1 LGEVKKKEKQ
11 GMHPRQWIEIR
22 PEGIYC
28 KPGDFYI
35 DPTRPVPRAV
45 ITHGH
50 ADHARAGHGTV
61 IATPETLAIMR
72 ARYGEEHAKE
82 EQRPLPYQAPID
94 YRGVKLSLHPAG
106 HILGSAQA
114 RLEYQ
119 GGSIVFSGDY
129 KRAPDPTC
137 VPFEPVPCDVFVT
150 EATFALPVFTHPPIG
165 NEIAKLLHSLHL
177 FPERCH
183 LIGAYALGKCQR
195 LILELRNAGYH
206 ETIYL
211 HGAMVKL
218 CAVYESL
225 GVRLGATAPVTAENA
240 KTLAGKIVICPPSAI
255 DDRWSRK
262 LPEVMTIAASGWMR
276 IRARAKQSGVELP
289 LVISDHADWNEL
301 TQTLDDVGASEVW
314 VTHGRD
320 DALTFYATQH
330 GFRAQALHL
339 LGYEDDET
347 E

>member
-1 LGEVKKKEKQ
+1 
-11 GMHPRQWIEIR
+11 MHPREWIEIR

-35 DPTRPVPRAV
+35 DPTRPVSHAV
-45 ITHGH
+45 VTHGH

-72 ARYGEEHAKE
+72 TRYGQEHATV
-82 EQRPLPYQAPID
+82 EQRALPYGERIT
-94 YRGVKLSLHPAG
+94 YHGVELSLHPAG

-114 RLEYQ
+114 RI
-119 GGSIVFSGDY
+119 GHAGSSIVFSGDY

-137 VPFEPVPCDVFVT
+137 ALFEPVPCDVFVT
-150 EATFALPVFTHPPIG
+150 EATFALPVFTHPPIDG
-165 NEIAKLLHSLHL
+165 EIAKLHHSLAL

-183 LIGAYALGKCQR
+183 LVGVYALGKCQR
-195 LILELRNAGYH
+195 VIMGLRAAGYTD
-206 ETIYL
+206 TIYL

-218 CAVYESL
+218 CKLYAKHGIAL
-225 GVRLGATAPVTAENA
+225 GPLEQVTAESA
-240 KTLAGKIVICPPSAI
+240 KTLAGKIVLSPPSAL

-262 LPEVMTIAASGWMR
+262 LPDVLTVAASGWMR
-276 IRARAKQSGVELP
+276 IRARAKQKGVELP

-301 TQTLDDVGASEVW
+301 TQTLEDVGASEIW
-314 VTHGRD
+314 VTHGREE
-320 DALTFYATQH
+320 ALVYYAEKQ
-330 GFRAQALHL
+330 GFRAQALKL
-339 LGYEDDET
+339 LGYEDDEGGN

>member
-1 LGEVKKKEKQ
+1 
-11 GMHPRQWIEIR
+11 MHPRQWIEIR

-35 DPTRPVPRAV
+35 DPTRPVGQAV

-50 ADHARAGHGTV
+50 ADHARSGHGEV
-61 IATPETLAIMR
+61 LATPETLAIMR
-72 ARYGEEHAKE
+72 VRYGETHASSEHA
-82 EQRPLPYQAPID
+82 LPYREVIEKND
-94 YRGVKLSLHPAG
+94 VKISLHPAG
-106 HILGSAQA
+106 HILGSSQA

-119 GGSIVFSGDY
+119 GSSIVFSGDY

-137 VPFEPVPCDVFVT
+137 PPFEPVPCDVFVT
-150 EATFALPVFTHPPIG
+150 EATFGLPVFVHPPIEG
-165 NEIAKLLHSLHL
+165 EIQKLLKSLML

-183 LIGAYALGKCQR
+183 MVGAYALGKCQR
-195 LILELRNAGYH
+195 IIMHLRQAGYH

-218 CAVYESL
+218 CDLYQKL
-225 GVRLGATAPVTAENA
+225 GVPLGALEQVTAENA
-240 KTLAGKIVICPPSAI
+240 KTLAGKIVLCPPSAL

-262 LPEVMTIAASGWMR
+262 LPDPVHIAASGWMR
-276 IRARAKQSGVELP
+276 VRARAKQSGVEMP

-301 TQTLDDVGASEVW
+301 LQTLEDVGASEVW
-314 VTHGRD
+314 VTHGRE
-320 DALTFYATQH
+320 DALVYQAEKN

-339 LGYEDDET
+339 LGYEEDDSE
-347 E
+347 

>member
-1 LGEVKKKEKQ
+1 
-11 GMHPRQWIEIR
+11 MHPREWIEIR
-22 PEGIYC
+22 PEGPYC

-35 DPTRPVPRAV
+35 DPTRPVARAV

-61 IATPETLAIMR
+61 FATPETLAIMR

-82 EQRPLPYQAPID
+82 KQHALPYGETLAIGD
-94 YRGVKLSLHPAG
+94 ATLSLHPAG

-114 RLEYQ
+114 RLQ
-119 GGSIVFSGDY
+119 HGGSSIVFSGDY

-137 VPFEPVPCDVFVT
+137 LPFTPVPCDVFVT
-150 EATFALPVFTHPPIG
+150 EATFALPVFVHPPIEG
-165 NEIAKLLHSLHL
+165 EIGKLLHSLRV

-183 LIGAYALGKCQR
+183 LVGAYALGKCQR
-195 LILELRNAGYH
+195 VIMELRKAGYH
-206 ETIYL
+206 DTIYL

-218 CAVYESL
+218 CEVYRAHGVALGSL
-225 GVRLGATAPVTAENA
+225 EPVTAENA
-240 KTLAGKIVICPPSAI
+240 KTLAGKVVLCPPSAL

-262 LPEVMTIAASGWMR
+262 LPDTIHIAASGWMR
-276 IRARAKQSGVELP
+276 IRARAKQVGAELP
-289 LVISDHADWNEL
+289 LIISDHADWNEL
-301 TQTLDDVGASEVW
+301 KQTLEDVGASEIW

-320 DALTFYATQH
+320 DALVYHAQQQ

-339 LGYEDDET
+339 LGYEDDSE
-347 E
+347 

>member
-1 LGEVKKKEKQ
+1 
-11 GMHPRQWIEIR
+11 MHPRQWIEIR

-35 DPTRPVPRAV
+35 DPTRPVNHAV

-50 ADHARAGHGTV
+50 ADHARSGHGTV

-82 EQRPLPYQAPID
+82 QQRDLPYGEAID
-94 YRGVKLSLHPAG
+94 YHGVKLSLHPAG

-114 RLEYQ
+114 RLEYA

-129 KRAPDPTC
+129 KRAADPTC
-137 VPFEPVPCDVFVT
+137 RPFEPVACDVFVT
-150 EATFALPVFTHPPIG
+150 EATFALPVFHHPLIG
-165 NEIAKLLHSLHL
+165 DEIAKLLRSLAQ

-183 LIGAYALGKCQR
+183 VVGVYALGKCQR
-195 LILELRNAGYH
+195 VIMELRQAGYG

-218 CAVYESL
+218 CEVYQAL
-225 GVRLGATAPVTAENA
+225 GVELGDLAPVTAENA
-240 KTLAGKIVICPPSAI
+240 KTLAGKVVLCPPSALA
-255 DDRWSRK
+255 DRWSRK
-262 LPEVMTIAASGWMR
+262 LPDALAVSASGWMR
-276 IRARAKQSGVELP
+276 IRARAKQSGIELP
-289 LVISDHADWNEL
+289 LVISDHADWPEL
-301 TQTLDDVGASEVW
+301 LQTLEDVGAPEVW

-320 DALTFYATQH
+320 DALVYQAQLK

-339 LGYEDDET
+339 LGYEDDSE
-347 E
+347 